1 MEEPVCKKMKRDL
14 WGNPMET
21 VTETEV
27 SKLQKEIIDEG
38 INKKSYTD
46 SESDDDSDE
55 EVIKLFKKK
64 EKGGNFDTIGYSFT
78 ISNKLSKTRSELAR
92 TEERLRY
99 LQLDYNNNQIKLKEI
114 TDKAK
119 ALQQTVKQTNALM
132 VSQKKEITFYM
143 YLSLINFCIN
153 VYFNIGRIF

>member
-64 EKGGNFDTIGYSFT
+64 SDKFDTVGYSFT

-92 TEERLRY
+92 AEERLRY

-119 ALQQTVKQTNALM
+119 ALQQTVKQTNAVI
-132 VSQKKEITFYM
+132 VSQKKEITFFM

-153 VYFNIGRIF
+153 IYFNIGRIF

>member
-1 MEEPVCKKMKRDL
+1 MEEPVCKKMKRDM

-46 SESDDDSDE
+46 SESDNDSDQQI
-55 EVIKLFKKK
+55 IKLFKKK
-64 EKGGNFDTIGYSFT
+64 SDKFDTIGYSFT

-119 ALQQTVKQTNALM
+119 ALQQTVKQTNTIIIN
-132 VSQKKEITFYM
+132 QKKEITFFM

-153 VYFNIGRIF
+153 IYFNVGRIF

>member
-64 EKGGNFDTIGYSFT
+64 FIQKPR
-78 ISNKLSKTRSELAR
+78 KLNMGKTLGK
-92 TEERLRY
+92 
-99 LQLDYNNNQIKLKEI
+99 DKLFK
-114 TDKAK
+114 
-119 ALQQTVKQTNALM
+119 
-132 VSQKKEITFYM
+132 
-143 YLSLINFCIN
+143 
-153 VYFNIGRIF
+153 

>member
-1 MEEPVCKKMKRDL
+1 MGEPVCKKMKRDL

-38 INKKSYTD
+38 INKKNYSDSD
-46 SESDDDSDE
+46 SESDSDE

-64 EKGGNFDTIGYSFT
+64 NDKFDTIGYSFT

-119 ALQQTVKQTNALM
+119 VLQQAVKQNTLVIVN
-132 VSQKKEITFYM
+132 QKKEITFFM

-153 VYFNIGRIF
+153 IYFNIGRIF

>member
-1 MEEPVCKKMKRDL
+1 MDNPVCKKMKRDL

-38 INKKSYTD
+38 INKKNYSDSD
-46 SESDDDSDE
+46 SESDSDE

-64 EKGGNFDTIGYSFT
+64 NDKFDTIGYSFT

-92 TEERLRY
+92 TEESLRY

-119 ALQQTVKQTNALM
+119 VLQQAVKQNTLVIVN
-132 VSQKKEITFYM
+132 QKKEITFFM

-153 VYFNIGRIF
+153 IYFNIGRIF

>member
-1 MEEPVCKKMKRDL
+1 MDNPVCKKMKRDL

-38 INKKSYTD
+38 INKKNYSDSD
-46 SESDDDSDE
+46 SESDSDE

-64 EKGGNFDTIGYSFT
+64 NDKFDTIGYSFT

-119 ALQQTVKQTNALM
+119 VLQQAVKQNTLVIVN
-132 VSQKKEITFYM
+132 QKKEITFFM

-153 VYFNIGRIF
+153 IYFNIGRIF

>member
-1 MEEPVCKKMKRDL
+1 MDNPVCKKMKRDL

-38 INKKSYTD
+38 INKKNYSDSD
-46 SESDDDSDE
+46 SESDSDE

-64 EKGGNFDTIGYSFT
+64 SDKFDTVGYSFT

-119 ALQQTVKQTNALM
+119 VLQQAVKQNTLVIVN
-132 VSQKKEITFYM
+132 QKKEITFFM

-153 VYFNIGRIF
+153 IYFNIGRIF

>member
-38 INKKSYTD
+38 INKKNYSD
-46 SESDDDSDE
+46 SESEPDSDE
-55 EVIKLFKKK
+55 EIIKLFKKK
-64 EKGGNFDTIGYSFT
+64 SDKFDTIGYSFT

-119 ALQQTVKQTNALM
+119 VLQQTVKQNTLVIVN
-132 VSQKKEITFYM
+132 QKKEITFFM

-153 VYFNIGRIF
+153 IYFNISKFF